1 MSVLPMMFVWLDKRV
16 GHLPG
21 GNELIRSK
29 FRKLLV
35 PIRQFDR
42 PTSCCDHIE
51 LCLKDKHVFFLTS
64 NAFVDD
70 LFLKQIASI
79 GHIHRIYI
87 YDQEGTHY
95 ENNDENLNEK
105 MGLKRIIQ
113 FDERLYEQIVI
124 DLIDLYCSKS
134 DRLGETRD
142 AKDLIENA
150 RKLLD
155 TIDEKDQDLQ
165 EMEKHL
171 ESRLSH
177 FSAH

>member
-1 MSVLPMMFVWLDKRV
+1 MFVWLDKRV

-21 GNELIRSK
+21 GNEVMKTK

-42 PTSCCDHIE
+42 PTSCCDHID

-64 NAFVDD
+64 NAFADD
-70 LFLKQIASI
+70 LFLKQVASI

-87 YDQEGTHY
+87 YDQEGIHFQS
-95 ENNDENLNEK
+95 NDENLNEK
-105 MGLKRIIQ
+105 MGSKRIIQ

-124 DLIDLYCSKS
+124 DLVEIYCSES

-142 AKDLIENA
+142 AKDLLEIA
-150 RKLLD
+150 LKLVKN
-155 TIDEKDQDLQ
+155 IDDKDEHLQQLEKNL
-165 EMEKHL
+165 H
-171 ESRLSH
+171 SRLNH
-177 FSAH
+177 L